1 MGVTSVR
8 LDKEVEQ
15 PLARLASRLDR
26 SRNYLI
32 NQAIKEYIAR
42 QSMEEQRWQDTLAAL
57 ESVKSGNVVN
67 ESEVVSK
74 LKSWGTDSS

>member
-1 MGVTSVR
+1 MGVTSIR

-15 PLARLASRLDR
+15 PLALLASKLDR

-42 QSMEEQRWQDTLAAL
+42 QSMEEKRWQDTLAAL
-57 ESVKSGNVVN
+57 ESVESGDVVS
-67 ESEVVSK
+67 ESEVATK
-74 LKSWGTDSS
+74 LKSWGR